1 MNVLKKVFAVI
12 FAASLIV
19 GALSACGGDVKNTG
33 ATQEYVKDENLNE
46 PGVFPVCKEPITLR
60 VGLPKS
66 TLVTDY
72 VDNSYTKKLEELM
85 NCKIEFE
92 YLPGTDTMQKVELMM
107 TSGGDE
113 LPDIIC
119 GVNFTDGALV
129 SYGQSG
135 MIVPLNAYYENSAYY
150 LKDVFEAEKDLKE
163 LITLP
168 DGNMYYVPKYQKV
181 LSNELGC
188 DRAWINKKWL
198 DKLGLDMPETTD
210 EFKKVLKAFK
220 EQDPNGNGKPDELPF
235 SGYTNVGNLCGL
247 EYLFGSFTKF
257 TPKTSYLYV
266 KDGKVQA
273 GYMQEGWKEAA
284 KYCAELYSEGLISDS
299 TFTVDTN
306 SFAPLK
312 NNPDIPILGTFVA
325 MGMGFSSD
333 VIDRYNDYVSLPP
346 LKGSNGYR
354 SAVWVP
360 GIPSS
365 GLVVTK
371 NCKYPEAAFRLG
383 DLMCSEE
390 MSLSNRWG
398 LKDVD
403 WKYAEEGAVGRF
415 EDMGYKAIVEMI
427 NNQWSVPQN
436 AHWYGAG
443 ANYRGYA
450 LTAGQVA
457 TDNNPSEAAIAEATK
472 IYYKYADMTDVK
484 KFVYALEDLED
495 VNELNTNIEA
505 YVKEMTT
512 AFIIGSRN
520 IDKEWDSY
528 IKELKNMGVD
538 QLIEYTQKAYDMSK
552 K

>member
-1 MNVLKKVFAVI
+1 MRGFKKSVAVI
-12 FAASLIV
+12 LAAASML
-19 GALSACGGDVKNTG
+19 GTLSACNGGGGGNET
-33 ATQEYVKDENLNE
+33 AQEYVKDENLNE
-46 PGVFPVCKEPITLR
+46 PGVFPVCKEPITLK

-66 TLVTDY
+66 ALVTDY
-72 VDNSYTKKLEELM
+72 VDNAYTKKLEELM
-85 NCKIEFE
+85 NCKFEFE
-92 YLPGTDTMQKVELMM
+92 FLPATDTMQKIELMM
-107 TSGGDE
+107 TAGGDE

-119 GVNFTDGALV
+119 GVTFSDGALV

-150 LKDVFEAEKDLKE
+150 LKDAFKKEEDLKD

-168 DGNMYYVPKYQKV
+168 DGNMYYIPKYPKA

-188 DRAWINKKWL
+188 DRAWINKTWL
-198 DKLGLDMPETTD
+198 DKLGLDIPETTD
-210 EFKKVLKAFK
+210 DFKKVLKAFK

-235 SGYTNVGNLCGL
+235 SGYTSLGNLCGL

-273 GYMQEGWKEAA
+273 GYMQDGWKEAA
-284 KYCAELYSEGLISDS
+284 KYCADLYKEGLISDS

-312 NNPDIPILGTFVA
+312 NNPDIPILGSFVS
-325 MGMGFSSD
+325 MSLGFSSD
-333 VIDRYNDYVSLPP
+333 VVDRYNDYVPLPP

-360 GIPSS
+360 TVPYS
-365 GLVVTK
+365 GVVITK

-383 DLMCSEE
+383 DLMCSPD
-390 MSLSNRWG
+390 MSHSSRWG

-403 WKYAEEGAVGRF
+403 WKYAEEGAKCRY
-415 EDMGYKAIVEMI
+415 EDMGYKAVIEMI
-427 NNQWSVPQN
+427 NNQWGVPQN

-443 ANYRGYA
+443 ANYRDYGM
-450 LTAGQVA
+450 TAGQVA
-457 TDNNPSEAAIAEATK
+457 TDNNPAEEAIAESTK
-472 IYYKYADMTDVK
+472 AYYPYADMTDVK
-484 KFVYALEDLED
+484 KFVYAVEDLED

-512 AFIIGSRN
+512 AFIIGSKN

-528 IKELKNMGVD
+528 IKELKNMGVE
-538 QLIEYTQKAYDMSK
+538 QLIEYTQKAYNKTK